1 MESWAVQEKRVEM
14 VEKGVWDMPESM
26 AEMEL
31 TSISLQKSTSLASLL
46 ILVTLVQMEVRE
58 DQAVV
63 ADLVVKEVMVVRE
76 EKVGMV
82 TCLPTVR
89 AKEVMAVMVATA
101 VQAVMATTVV
111 PEEMVATAVIPRYT
125 I

>member
-1 MESWAVQEKRVEM
+1 
-14 VEKGVWDMPESM
+14 
-26 AEMEL
+26 
-31 TSISLQKSTSLASLL
+31 
-46 ILVTLVQMEVRE
+46 MEVME